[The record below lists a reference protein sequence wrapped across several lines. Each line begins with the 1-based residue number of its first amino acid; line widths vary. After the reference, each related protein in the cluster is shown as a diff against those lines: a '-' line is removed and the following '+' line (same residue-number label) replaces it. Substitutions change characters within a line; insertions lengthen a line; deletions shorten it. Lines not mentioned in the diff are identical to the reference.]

1 MDITTCRREIGA
13 NNFPKEYDMT
23 EMITT
28 PIAEMTSRMDSL
40 QIFFIMLLIVIL
52 AAIGIFGYV
61 VIKMTIATR
70 ERAETRNK
78 QIEKAV
84 QTAMVA
90 INAVEELK
98 VIVETQNKHYHE
110 EIKDLKLVDIRI
122 FDKIEEIKDKVV
134 EYLVG
139 RGKNDKG

>member
-1 MDITTCRREIGA
+1 
-13 NNFPKEYDMT
+13 MT